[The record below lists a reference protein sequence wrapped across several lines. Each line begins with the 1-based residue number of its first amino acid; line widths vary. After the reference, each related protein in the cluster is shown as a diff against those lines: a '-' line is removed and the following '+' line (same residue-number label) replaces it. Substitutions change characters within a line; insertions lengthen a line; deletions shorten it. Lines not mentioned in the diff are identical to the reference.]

1 MKTRT
6 LRRLS
11 SALGAAAL
19 VGAAL
24 TIPTA
29 ANAVPVLAD
38 DAETETGQCQVDQA
52 TLGWGMKESFRTYI
66 TGSIAQG
73 SWELGEGVQYVDPVL
88 DSSGAVEPGTN
99 LFQWSAGSGEL
110 ASTLE
115 GGTVSFDGSVHF
127 TGHNGALSVNIGDP
141 AIEFADADT
150 AYLLLAI
157 GEAAAGEEVPQV
169 KAAKIEL
176 TGFVEADGE
185 TLTVAGAPAILTAD
199 GAAAFNGDYGT
210 YASGDAMDPVYLDLT
225 ATGCAFGETAAAPAE
240 DEGDVAEDDVVTIQ
254 EEQQEFPW
262 LPVIVGGVALVVI
275 AVAVTLLI
283 TGRSK
288 KPAAGDGGQDPADPT
303 S

>member
-11 SALGAAAL
+11 STLGAAAL
-19 VGAAL
+19 VGATL
-24 TIPTA
+24 VTPTA
-29 ANAVPVLAD
+29 ANAVPVLAE
-38 DAETETGQCQVDQA
+38 DAATETGQCQVDQA

-88 DSSGAVEPGTN
+88 DSSGVVEPGTN
-99 LFQWSAGSGEL
+99 LFQWSGGAGEL

-225 ATGCAFGETAAAPAE
+225 ATGCELGAAASEIVDEEGGAE
-240 DEGDVAEDDVVTIQ
+240 EHIVTVQ

-262 LPVIVGGVALVVI
+262 LPVVVGGVALVVI

-288 KPAAGDGGQDPADPT
+288 KPSAAGGSGAGEDPT
-303 S
+303 P